1 MAAALLLSG
10 CGADGGGSTSADAA
24 VAPAA
29 DGGGAAKAA
38 PPGTAPAGAGGGGAE
53 KADAPAAPS
62 AGPTANAADRRYIAY
77 TGRIV
82 LEVKT
87 ADLDRVADAVR
98 GVATGGGGFV
108 GGESLN
114 GGQGGPS
121 SGRIELKVPSAR
133 FQQAIE
139 QLAGLGTVVSRSSQ
153 ADDMTQQVVDTES
166 RLKTQ
171 QASVDRVRA
180 LLSGAKTLSEVVSLE
195 SELTRREADLES
207 LKRQQ
212 QELAAQTSLSTITVE
227 LRRPSVTAGEEE
239 EPDGLWTTVA
249 DAFRDGWRVL
259 WAILRGLLIT
269 LAALSPFLLL
279 LAPVAW
285 LVRRS
290 VLRRR
295 KAAPP
300 KPPGPVWPAPA
311 PGPRPQGGP
320 GSVPGQRMPEAP
332 QQSDGPAAGE

>member
-10 CGADGGGSTSADAA
+10 CGADGGGSASSDAA

-29 DGGGAAKAA
+29 DAGGAAKAA
-38 PPGTAPAGAGGGGAE
+38 PPGTAPAGAGGAE
-53 KADAPAAPS
+53 KAVGTAAPS

-82 LEVKT
+82 LEVKA

-139 QLAGLGTVVSRSSQ
+139 QLAGLGTVLSRSSQ

-180 LLSGAKTLSEVVSLE
+180 LLADAKTLSEVVSLE

-227 LRRPSVTAGEEE
+227 LRRPSVTAVEEE
-239 EPDGLWTTVA
+239 EKPDGLWTTVA

-259 WAILRGLLIT
+259 WAILRGLLIA
-269 LAALSPFLLL
+269 LAALSPFVLL

-295 KAAPP
+295 RTAPP